1 MSPLRLAVVLAV
13 LAIGPVHAAEPPA
26 TCAADLAAVEAS
38 FDETQARL
46 EKMSQADKVELCAA
60 IKHHIEVMANGINV
74 FQRCQPP
81 GHDEGENIAQLAAS
95 IGDFLDINDAQGC
108 ARFELPKI
116 DWPAE

>member
-60 IKHHIEVMANGINV
+60 IKHHIEVMANGIAV
-74 FQRCQPP
+74 FGRCMED
-81 GHDEGENIAQLAAS
+81 GHDKGENIAQLAAS
-95 IGDFLDINDAQGC
+95 IDDFLYINQNQGC
-108 ARFELPKI
+108 APVTVPP
-116 DWPAE
+116 PAAPQ